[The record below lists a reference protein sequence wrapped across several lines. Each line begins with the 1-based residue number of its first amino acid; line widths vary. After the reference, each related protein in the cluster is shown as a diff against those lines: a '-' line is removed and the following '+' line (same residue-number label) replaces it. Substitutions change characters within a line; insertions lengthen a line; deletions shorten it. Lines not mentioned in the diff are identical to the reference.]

1 MSPRKLA
8 ALIFLMA
15 TGFVSGCRV
24 ESHKSGSGNGDDV
37 KIATPF
43 GGMSVKT
50 DDANI
55 VQSTGMPTYPGAI
68 LVTKKDKDDH
78 HDGSADI
85 NMSFGSFQLRVKA
98 VSFHTTD
105 SPEKVLEFYKKGLA
119 RYGTVIECK
128 DHHPVGSPTRTP
140 DGLDCSDDD
149 SHRNQVKVDDDLSGK
164 TELKAGSKQHQHIV
178 GIDADSTG
186 TKFGLVALDLP
197 GHFSFGDKDKKN
209 DDSDNDDGKQ

>member
-1 MSPRKLA
+1 M
-8 ALIFLMA
+8 
-15 TGFVSGCRV
+15 
-24 ESHKSGSGNGDDV
+24 

-105 SPEKVLEFYKKGLA
+105 SPEKVTGVLQEGS
-119 RYGTVIECK
+119 RPIRHRDSVQG
-128 DHHPVGSPTRTP
+128 PSSVGSPTRTP

-149 SHRNQVKVDDDLSGK
+149 SHR
-164 TELKAGSKQHQHIV
+164 TR
-178 GIDADSTG
+178 
-186 TKFGLVALDLP
+186 
-197 GHFSFGDKDKKN
+197 
-209 DDSDNDDGKQ
+209 